1 MLSYPIGRAL
11 TGEDGKGHIR
21 DAHIHERGGHQGLV
35 VYKREDILFNPEFR
49 PFINDDRGGD
59 MAQNVGFSGQPTVI
73 HAGVNSG
80 AKLTGTTTS
89 TTANH
94 LIDSSETFNSGVII
108 VAGMS
113 VKNTTSG
120 NEYATITAV
129 ALNDLT
135 LDADIF
141 VSGENYEINPI
152 WVGTAV
158 AGTWNFADGGEIS
171 ITAAST
177 NDQASFANDA
187 LRVWDVEDNG
197 FTTLTG
203 KVDLDIYSE
212 LNNDIL
218 VYFDFDG
225 TARGDQISLNGFI
238 DTADFGQ
245 QSFAIPVATFNFGGD
260 TEING
265 MTIEII
271 RSGGPRPTIKFD
283 DIQWEEIGASVEY
296 TTRIKRGERFHV
308 TEIRFALAD
317 NETGVVTVAGDTEN
331 HSIPNLAYDKILSI
345 SALSTGIVFKR
356 VQDGVT
362 LFSVTIKQLGDF
374 LTTGS
379 NIINLISDGT
389 NTFFTLLVVFPEAIV
404 LDGATNDFLS
414 LTINDDLSS
423 LLQFTAAARG
433 AIEI

>member
-1 MLSYPIGRAL
+1 MSDFPPARAIG
-11 TGEDGKGHIR
+11 GEDGRGNIR

-49 PFINDDRGGD
+49 PFINDDKGNN
-59 MAQNVGFSGQPTVI
+59 MAQNVGFTGQPTII

-94 LIDSSETFNSGVII
+94 LIDSSETFTSGTII

-129 ALNDLT
+129 AANDLT

-141 VSGENYEINPI
+141 VSSENYEINPI

-158 AGTWNFADGGEIS
+158 VGTWNFADGGEIS

-187 LRVWDVEDNG
+187 LRVWDVDDNG

-212 LNNDIL
+212 INNDIL

-225 TARGDQISLNGFI
+225 IARGDQISLNGFI
-238 DTADFGQ
+238 NTADFGQ

-283 DIQWEEIGASVEY
+283 DIQWEEIGASIEY
-296 TTRIKRGERFHV
+296 TTRIKRSERFHV

-317 NETGVVTVAGDTEN
+317 NETGIVTVAGATEN
-331 HSIPNLAYDKILSI
+331 HSIPNLSFDKILSI
-345 SALSTGIVFKR
+345 SALSTGIIFKR
-356 VQDGVT
+356 VQKDVT

-374 LTTGS
+374 FATGS

-389 NTFFTLLVVFPEAIV
+389 NTFFTLLVVFPEPII

-414 LTINDDLSS
+414 LTINDNLSS

-433 AIEI
+433 AVEI